1 MMQDLDRFVQL
12 FSQEFSGLRA
22 KRTVS
27 QLTQLHRIQASP
39 GLSAAVDLMHQLAEA
54 AGLADVQTHRYP
66 VDGKSY
72 WWTWKK
78 PWFWSPQSAELR
90 LVAPEE
96 EVLARFEDE
105 PCHLG
110 TLCAPTPPGGI
121 TAEVVDVGRGLTEK
135 DYEGK
140 DVAGKAVLVS
150 GAGWGYR
157 AATKMASIHGAVGM
171 ITDSIVEVPPAR
183 TLENAPE
190 QIAYGRVWVEE
201 DGSSVFCFGISYRQ
215 MQRLKKLMAESSG
228 PLKVHAT
235 VETTLSEGELPVLSG
250 VIEGDS
256 KPDEEV
262 LFIAHICHPSPG
274 ANDNASGSALILEVA
289 RAWCHVIAEGKLP
302 RPARTIRFLWVAEWD
317 GTIAYLHAN
326 PDWPARLQGVIC
338 CDMVGENQQLCGGP
352 LVLERTPDTLPSYL
366 NDLGERFLEQL
377 TAGGGSYFSA
387 SAADL
392 WKYQVGPYG
401 GGSDNAP
408 FVDSTWG
415 VPAIAF
421 GHWPD
426 RFYHS
431 SHDTLEKVDSAEME
445 RVAWVVSQLAQ
456 VVANAG
462 PSEAALLARE
472 TLERG
477 LRRLSQEASEALWA
491 LYQTPSEAK
500 EGQPYAERMGARIRQ
515 ALDALDYQLEV
526 EKGAVASVQRLADDD
541 PKVAALIADY
551 QTELEDKLAQ
561 LREQLLA
568 TGKSLAGAKVREAA
582 NLRPELSEQE
592 QESDRLIPVQHWMGP
607 LDVLYYP
614 PEVLGWEK
622 TAWLIEHMT
631 QNLGVFTMLGMA
643 ALWVDGKRSL
653 LEIARR
659 VALGTGMEV
668 DLEVL
673 LHYFRDLAE
682 TGVVSLQER

>member
-1 MMQDLDRFVQL
+1 MHNLDHFAQL

-22 KRTVS
+22 KRTVG

-39 GLSAAVDLMHQLAEA
+39 GLLTAVDLMHQLAEA

-90 LVAPEE
+90 LIAPEE

-110 TLCAPTPPGGI
+110 TLCAPTPPGGV
-121 TAEVVDVGRGLTEK
+121 TTEVVDVGQGLTEE
-135 DYEGK
+135 DYKGK
-140 DVAGKAVLVS
+140 DVAGKTVLVS

-157 AATKMASIHGAVGM
+157 ASTKMAALQGAVGV
-171 ITDSIVEVPPAR
+171 ITDSITEVPPAR
-183 TLENAPE
+183 TRENAPE
-190 QIAYGRVWVEE
+190 QIAYGRVWVED
-201 DGSSVFCFGISYRQ
+201 DGSSVFCFGINHSQ
-215 MQRLKKLMAESSG
+215 MQRLKKLMAESSE
-228 PLKVHAT
+228 PLKVHAV
-235 VETTLSEGELPVLSG
+235 VETTLSEGEFPVLTG
-250 VIEGDS
+250 VIEGANKS
-256 KPDEEV
+256 DEEV

-274 ANDNASGSALILEVA
+274 ANDNASGSALILEIA
-289 RAWCHVIAEGKLP
+289 RTWHRLIAEGKLP
-302 RPARTIRFLWVAEWD
+302 RPARTIRFLWVPEWY
-317 GTIAYLHAN
+317 GTIAYLQAN

-366 NDLGERFLEQL
+366 SDLGERFLEQL
-377 TAGGGSYFSA
+377 TSGGGSYFSA

-392 WKYQVGPYG
+392 WKYEVGAYG

-415 VPAIAF
+415 VPAISF

-431 SHDTLEKVDSAEME
+431 SHDTLEKVDPAEME
-445 RVAWVVSQLAQ
+445 KVAWVASQLAQ
-456 VVANAG
+456 VIANAG
-462 PSEAALLARE
+462 PSDATLLARE
-472 TLERG
+472 TFERS
-477 LRRLSQEASEALWA
+477 LRRLSQEANEALWA
-491 LYQTPSEAK
+491 LHQIPPEDE
-500 EGQPYAERMGARIRQ
+500 EGKPYAERMGARIRQ
-515 ALDALDYQLEV
+515 ALDALDYRLEV

-541 PKVAALIADY
+541 PKVAALIADC
-551 QTELEDKLAQ
+551 QTELEDKVDQ
-561 LREQLLA
+561 LCEQLLS
-568 TGKSLAGAKVREAA
+568 TGETFAGTKVSEIA
-582 NLRPELSEQE
+582 NLRPKLSEQE
-592 QESDRLIPVQHWMGP
+592 RETDRLVPVRHWTGP
-607 LDVLYYP
+607 LNVLYYP
-614 PEVLGWEK
+614 PEALGWEK

-631 QNLGVFTMLGMA
+631 ESLGVFTMLGTA
-643 ALWVDGKRSL
+643 TLWVDGKRSL
-653 LEIARR
+653 LDIARR
-659 VALGTGMEV
+659 VALGTGIEV

-673 LHYFRDLAE
+673 LHYFRDLVE
-682 TGVVSLQER
+682 IGVASLRER

>member
-1 MMQDLDRFVQL
+1 MQNLDRFAQL

-22 KRTVS
+22 KRTVG

-39 GLSAAVDLMHQLAEA
+39 GLSAAVDLMRQAAEA
-54 AGLADVQTHRYP
+54 MGLANVQVHRYP

-90 LVAPEE
+90 LIAPEE
-96 EVLARFEDE
+96 KVLARFEDE

-110 TLCAPTPPGGI
+110 TICAPTPPAGI
-121 TAEVVDVGRGLTEK
+121 TAEVADVGQGLTEQ

-157 AATKMASIHGAVGM
+157 ATTKMAALHGAVGV

-183 TLENAPE
+183 TRENAPE
-190 QIAYGRVWVEE
+190 QIAYGRVWVED
-201 DGSSVFCFGISYRQ
+201 DGSSVFCFGINHRQ
-215 MQRLKKLMAESSG
+215 MQRLKKLMAENSE
-228 PLKVHAT
+228 PLKVHAL
-235 VETTLSEGELPVLSG
+235 VETTLREGEFPVLTG
-250 VIEGDS
+250 VIQGAS

-289 RAWCHVIAEGKLP
+289 RTWCRLIVEGKLP
-302 RPARTIRFLWVAEWD
+302 QPARTIRFLWVPEWY

-366 NDLGERFLEQL
+366 NDLGERFLERL
-377 TAGGGSYFSA
+377 TSGGGSYFSA

-415 VPAIAF
+415 VPAISF

-431 SHDTLEKVDSAEME
+431 SHDTVEKVDPAEME
-445 RVAWVVSQLAQ
+445 KVAWVASQLAQ

-462 PSEAALLARE
+462 PFEAALLARE

-477 LRRLSQEASEALWA
+477 LRRLSQEANEALWA
-491 LYQTPSEAK
+491 LHQIPSEDK
-500 EGQPYAERMGARIRQ
+500 EDKPYAERMEARIRQ
-515 ALDALDYQLEV
+515 TWDALAYQLEV

-541 PKVAALIADY
+541 PEVAVLIAAC
-551 QTELEDKLAQ
+551 QTELEGKVAQ
-561 LREQLLA
+561 LRGQLLV
-568 TGKSLAGAKVREAA
+568 TGESLAGAKARQVA

-592 QESDRLIPVQHWMGP
+592 READRLVPVRHWTGP

-622 TAWLIEHMT
+622 TAWLTEHAAKS
-631 QNLGVFTMLGMA
+631 LDVFTMLGMA

-659 VALGTGMEV
+659 IALGTRMEV
-668 DLEVL
+668 DLKVL

-682 TGVVSLQER
+682 IGVVSLQKR

>member
-1 MMQDLDRFVQL
+1 MQNLDRFVQL

-22 KRTVS
+22 KRIVG

-54 AGLADVQTHRYP
+54 AGLANVQVHRYQ

-150 GAGWGYR
+150 GAGRGYR
-157 AATKMASIHGAVGM
+157 AATKMAAIYGAVGM
-171 ITDSIVEVPPAR
+171 ITDSIVEMPPAR

-201 DGSSVFCFGISYRQ
+201 DGSSVFCFGISHRQ
-215 MQRLKKLMAESSG
+215 MQRLKKLSAESSE
-228 PLKVHAT
+228 PLKVYAT

-274 ANDNASGSALILEVA
+274 ANDNASGSALILEIA
-289 RAWCHVIAEGKLP
+289 RTWCRLIAEGKLP
-302 RPARTIRFLWVAEWD
+302 RPACTIRFMWAPEWY
-317 GTIAYLHAN
+317 GPMAYLHAN
-326 PDWPARLQGVIC
+326 PDWPTRLQAVIC

-366 NDLGERFLEQL
+366 NDLGERFLERL

-387 SAADL
+387 AAADL

-408 FVDSTWG
+408 FVDRTWG
-415 VPAIAF
+415 VPAISF

-431 SHDTLEKVDSAEME
+431 SHDTLEQVDPAEME
-445 RVAWVVSQLAQ
+445 KVAWVVSQVAQ

-462 PSEAALLARE
+462 PSEMALLARE

-477 LRRLSQEASEALWA
+477 LRRLSHEANEALWA
-491 LYQTPSEAK
+491 LHQIPPEDK
-500 EGQPYAERMGARIRQ
+500 EGKPYAGRMGAQIRR
-515 ALDALDYQLEV
+515 ALDALDYRLEV

-561 LREQLLA
+561 LREQLLV
-568 TGKSLAGAKVREAA
+568 TGESLAGAKAGEAA
-582 NLRPELSEQE
+582 SLRPELSEQE
-592 QESDRLIPVQHWMGP
+592 QRADRLVPVRHWTGT
-607 LDVLYYP
+607 LNVLYYP
-614 PEVLGWEK
+614 PDVLGWEK

-631 QNLGVFTMLGMA
+631 QNLGVFAMLGMA

-659 VALGTGMEV
+659 ITLGTGMEV

-682 TGVVSLQER
+682 IGIVSLQER

>member
-1 MMQDLDRFVQL
+1 MQNLDRFAQL

-22 KRTVS
+22 KRIVS

-39 GLSAAVDLMHQLAEA
+39 GLSAAVDLMRQAAEA
-54 AGLADVQTHRYP
+54 AGLADIQVHRYP

-90 LVAPEE
+90 LIAPEE
-96 EVLARFEDE
+96 EILARFEDE

-121 TAEVVDVGRGLTEK
+121 TAEVVDVGQGLTEEG
-135 DYEGK
+135 YEGQ

-157 AATKMASIHGAVGM
+157 AATKMAALHGAVGV
-171 ITDSIVEVPPAR
+171 ITDSIAEVPPAR
-183 TLENAPE
+183 TRENAPE
-190 QIAYGRVWVEE
+190 LIPYGRVWVED
-201 DGSSVFCFGISYRQ
+201 DGSSVFCFGINHWQ
-215 MQRLKKLMAESSG
+215 MQRLKKLMAESTE

-235 VETTLSEGELPVLSG
+235 VETTLSEGDFPALTG
-250 VIEGDS
+250 VIEGAS

-289 RAWCHVIAEGKLP
+289 RAWCHLIAEGKLP

-326 PDWPARLQGVIC
+326 PDWPACLQGVIC
-338 CDMVGENQQLCGGP
+338 CDMVGENQHLCGGP

-366 NDLGERFLEQL
+366 NGLGERFLERL
-377 TAGGGSYFSA
+377 TSGGGSYFSA

-408 FVDSTWG
+408 FVDRTWG

-431 SHDTLEKVDSAEME
+431 SHDTLEKVDPAEME
-445 RVAWVVSQLAQ
+445 KVAWVVSQLAQ
-456 VVANAG
+456 VVADAG

-477 LRRLSQEASEALWA
+477 LRRLSQEGNESLWA
-491 LYQTPSEAK
+491 LYQIPPEDK
-500 EGQPYAERMGARIRQ
+500 EGKPHAERMGGRIHQ

-526 EKGAVASVQRLADDD
+526 EKGAVASVQRLADDA
-541 PKVAALIADY
+541 PEVAALIAAC
-551 QTELEDKLAQ
+551 QTELEDKVAQ

-568 TGKSLAGAKVREAA
+568 TGESLAGAKARQAA
-582 NLRPELSEQE
+582 NLRPELSELE
-592 QESDRLIPVQHWMGP
+592 READRLVPVRHWTGP
-607 LDVLYYP
+607 LNVLYYL
-614 PEVLGWEK
+614 PEALGWEK
-622 TAWLIEHMT
+622 TAWLIEDMT
-631 QNLGVFTMLGMA
+631 RSLGVFTMLGMSS
-643 ALWVDGKRSL
+643 LWVDGKRSL

-682 TGVVSLQER
+682 TGIVSLQER

>member
-1 MMQDLDRFVQL
+1 MQNLDRFAQL

-22 KRTVS
+22 KRTVG
-27 QLTQLHRIQASP
+27 QLAQLHRIQASP
-39 GLSAAVDLMHQLAEA
+39 GLLAAVDLMRQAAEA
-54 AGLADVQTHRYP
+54 AGLANVQVHRYP
-66 VDGKSY
+66 VDGKGY

-90 LVAPEE
+90 LIAPEE

-105 PCHLG
+105 PCYLG
-110 TLCAPTPPGGI
+110 TVCAPTPPGGI
-121 TAEVVDVGRGLTEK
+121 TAEVVDVGQGLTEE
-135 DYEGK
+135 DYKGQNA
-140 DVAGKAVLVS
+140 AGKAVLVS

-157 AATKMASIHGAVGM
+157 AATKMAALQGAVGV
-171 ITDSIVEVPPAR
+171 ITDSIAVVPPAR
-183 TLENAPE
+183 TRENAPE
-190 QIAYGRVWVEE
+190 QIPYGRVWVED
-201 DGSSVFCFGISYRQ
+201 DGSSVFCFGINHWQ
-215 MQRLKKLMAESSG
+215 MQRLKKLMVESSE
-228 PLKVHAT
+228 PLEVHAV
-235 VETTLSEGELPVLSG
+235 VETTLSEGEFPVLTG

-262 LFIAHICHPSPG
+262 LFVAHICHPSPG
-274 ANDNASGSALILEVA
+274 ANDNASGSALILEIA
-289 RAWCHVIAEGKLP
+289 RTWRRLIAEGKLP
-302 RPARTIRFLWVAEWD
+302 RPARTIRFLWVPEWY

-326 PDWPARLQGVIC
+326 PDWPAHLQGVIC

-366 NDLGERFLEQL
+366 NDLGERFLERL
-377 TAGGGSYFSA
+377 TSSGGSYFSA
-387 SAADL
+387 TAADL

-408 FVDSTWG
+408 FVDSTWS

-431 SHDTLEKVDSAEME
+431 SHDTLEKVDPAEME
-445 RVAWVVSQLAQ
+445 KVAWVASQLAQ
-456 VVANAG
+456 IVANAG

-472 TLERG
+472 TFERG
-477 LRRLSQEASEALWA
+477 LRRLSQEANEALWA
-491 LYQTPSEAK
+491 LHQLPPEDK
-500 EGQPYAERMGARIRQ
+500 EGKPYTERIGARFRQ
-515 ALDALDYQLEV
+515 AWDALDYQLEV
-526 EKGAVASVQRLADDD
+526 EKGAVASVQQLADDD
-541 PKVAALIADY
+541 PEVAALIAAC
-551 QTELEDKLAQ
+551 QTELEDKVGQ

-568 TGKSLAGAKVREAA
+568 TGESLAGAEARQVA

-592 QESDRLIPVQHWMGP
+592 READRLVPLRHWTGP

-622 TAWLIEHMT
+622 TAWLIEHIARS
-631 QNLGVFTMLGMA
+631 LGVCTMLGMA

-673 LHYFRDLAE
+673 VHYFRDLAE
-682 TGVVSLQER
+682 TGVVSLRER

>member
-1 MMQDLDRFVQL
+1 MQNLDRFAQL
-12 FSQEFSGLRA
+12 FSQEFSGQRA
-22 KRTVS
+22 KRTVG
-27 QLTQLHRIQASP
+27 QLTQLHRIQSSP
-39 GLSAAVDLMHQLAEA
+39 GLLAAVDLMRQAA
-54 AGLADVQTHRYP
+54 GVAGLADVQVHRYT
-66 VDGKSY
+66 VDGKGY

-78 PWFWSPQSAELR
+78 PWFWSAQSAELR
-90 LVAPEE
+90 LIAPKE

-121 TAEVVDVGRGLTEK
+121 TAEVVDVGRGLTEE
-135 DYEGK
+135 DYQGK

-157 AATKMASIHGAVGM
+157 AATKRAALHGAVGM

-190 QIAYGRVWVEE
+190 QIAYGRVWVED
-201 DGSSVFCFGISYRQ
+201 DGSSVFCFGISHRQ
-215 MQRLKKLMAESSG
+215 MQQLKRLMAESSE

-235 VETTLSEGELPVLSG
+235 VETTLTEGQFPVLTG
-250 VIEGDS
+250 VIQGDS

-274 ANDNASGSALILEVA
+274 ANDNASGSALILEIA
-289 RAWCHVIAEGKLP
+289 RTWCRLITEGKLP
-302 RPARTIRFLWVAEWD
+302 QPARTIRFLWVPEWY

-326 PDWPARLQGVIC
+326 PDWPARLRTVIC

-366 NDLGERFLEQL
+366 NDLGERFLERL
-377 TAGGGSYFSA
+377 TSSGGSYFSA

-415 VPAIAF
+415 VPAVSF

-431 SHDTLEKVDSAEME
+431 SHDTLEKVDPAEME
-445 RVAWVVSQLAQ
+445 KVAWVAFQLAQ
-456 VVANAG
+456 VVADAG

-477 LRRLSQEASEALWA
+477 LRRLSQGANEALWA
-491 LYQTPSEAK
+491 LHQLSEDK
-500 EGQPYAERMGARIRQ
+500 SKSYTERMGDRIRQ
-515 ALDALDYQLEV
+515 AWDALDYQLEV
-526 EKGAVASVQRLADDD
+526 EKGAVASVQRLADED
-541 PKVAALIADY
+541 PEVAVLVDACQAD
-551 QTELEDKLAQ
+551 LEDKVAQ

-568 TGKSLAGAKVREAA
+568 SGESLAGAKTGEFA

-592 QESDRLIPVQHWMGP
+592 GEADRLVPARHWTGP
-607 LDVLYYP
+607 LNVLYYP

-622 TAWLIEHMT
+622 TAWLVEHMT
-631 QNLGVFTMLGMA
+631 KSLGIFTMLGMA

-682 TGVVSLQER
+682 IGVMSLQER

>member
-1 MMQDLDRFVQL
+1 MQNLERFAQL

-39 GLSAAVDLMHQLAEA
+39 GLLAAVDLMRQAAEA
-54 AGLADVQTHRYP
+54 AGLATVQVHRYP
-66 VDGKSY
+66 VDGKGY

-78 PWFWSPQSAELR
+78 PWFWSPQRAELR
-90 LVAPEE
+90 LIAPEE
-96 EVLARFEDE
+96 EILARFEDE

-110 TLCAPTPPGGI
+110 TACAPTPPGGI
-121 TAEVVDVGRGLTEK
+121 TAEVVDVGQGLTEQ

-140 DVAGKAVLVS
+140 DVADKAVLVS

-157 AATKMASIHGAVGM
+157 AATKMATFHGAVGV

-183 TLENAPE
+183 TRENAPE
-190 QIAYGRVWVEE
+190 QIAYGRVWVED
-201 DGSSVFCFGISYRQ
+201 DGSSVFCFGINHRQ
-215 MQRLKKLMAESSG
+215 MQRLKKLMTENSE

-235 VETTLSEGELPVLSG
+235 VETTLSEGEFPVLTG
-250 VIEGDS
+250 LIQGDG

-289 RAWCHVIAEGKLP
+289 RAWCRLIAEGKLP
-302 RPARTIRFLWVAEWD
+302 RPARTIRFLWVPEWY

-326 PDWPARLQGVIC
+326 PDWPARLQAVIC

-366 NDLGERFLEQL
+366 NDLGERFLERL
-377 TAGGGSYFSA
+377 TVGGGSYFSA
-387 SAADL
+387 SPADL

-401 GGSDNAP
+401 GGTDNAP
-408 FVDSTWG
+408 FVDRTWG
-415 VPAIAF
+415 VPAVAF

-431 SHDTLEKVDSAEME
+431 SHDTLEKVDPAEME
-445 RVAWVVSQLAQ
+445 KVAWVASQLAQ

-477 LRRLSQEASEALWA
+477 LRRLSQEANEALWA
-491 LYQTPSEAK
+491 LHQIPAEDK
-500 EGQPYAERMGARIRQ
+500 EGQPYAEWMGTRIRQ
-515 ALDALDYQLEV
+515 AWEVLDYRLEV
-526 EKGAVASVQRLADDD
+526 EKGSVASVQRLADEG
-541 PKVAALIADY
+541 PEVAALIAAC
-551 QTELEDKLAQ
+551 QTELEDKAAQ

-568 TGKSLAGAKVREAA
+568 TGESLAGAEVRQVA
-582 NLRPELSEQE
+582 NLRPERSERE
-592 QESDRLIPVQHWMGP
+592 LEAERLVPVRHWTGP

-622 TAWLIEHMT
+622 TAWLIEHT
-631 QNLGVFTMLGMA
+631 TRSLGVFTMVGMA

-682 TGVVSLQER
+682 TGVVSLRER

>member
-1 MMQDLDRFVQL
+1 V
-12 FSQEFSGLRA
+12 G
-22 KRTVS
+22 

-39 GLSAAVDLMHQLAEA
+39 GFLAAVDLMRQAAGA
-54 AGLADVQTHRYP
+54 AGLTAVQVHRYP

-90 LVAPEE
+90 LIAPEE

-110 TLCAPTPPGGI
+110 TLCAPTPPEGI
-121 TAEVVDVGRGLTEK
+121 SAEVVDVGRGLTEK

-140 DVAGKAVLVS
+140 DVTGKAALVS

-157 AATKMASIHGAVGM
+157 AATKMAALHGAVGV

-190 QIAYGRVWVEE
+190 QIAYGRVWMED

-235 VETTLSEGELPVLSG
+235 VETTLSEGELPVLTG

-289 RAWCHVIAEGKLP
+289 RTWCRLIAEGKLP
-302 RPARTIRFLWVAEWD
+302 RPARTIRFRWVPEWY
-317 GTIAYLHAN
+317 GTIAYLQAN

-366 NDLGERFLEQL
+366 NDLGERFLERL
-377 TAGGGSYFSA
+377 ASGGGSYFSA
-387 SAADL
+387 SATDL
-392 WKYQVGPYG
+392 WKYQAGPYG

-408 FVDSTWG
+408 FVDRTWG
-415 VPAIAF
+415 VPAISF

-431 SHDTLEKVDSAEME
+431 SHDTLEKVDPAEME
-445 RVAWVVSQLAQ
+445 KVAWVVSQLAQ

-462 PSEAALLARE
+462 PSEAVLLVRE

-477 LRRLSQEASEALWA
+477 LRRLSQEANEVLWA
-491 LYQTPSEAK
+491 LHQIPSEDEK
-500 EGQPYAERMGARIRQ
+500 GESYAERVGARIRQ
-515 ALDALDYQLEV
+515 AWDALDYRLKV
-526 EKGAVASVQRLADDD
+526 EKVAVASVQRLVDDD

-561 LREQLLA
+561 LREQLLV
-568 TGKSLAGAKVREAA
+568 TGESLAGAKAGEVAS
-582 NLRPELSEQE
+582 LRPEFSEQE
-592 QESDRLIPVQHWMGP
+592 QKADRLVPVRHWTGP
-607 LDVLYYP
+607 LNVLYYT
-614 PEVLGWEK
+614 PEALGWEK

-631 QNLGVFTMLGMA
+631 RSLGVFTMLGMA
-643 ALWVDGKRSL
+643 ALWVDGKRSV

-682 TGVVSLQER
+682 IGIMSLRER

>member
-1 MMQDLDRFVQL
+1 MQNLDRFARL

-22 KRTVS
+22 KRTVG

-39 GLSAAVDLMHQLAEA
+39 GLLAAVDLMCQAAEA
-54 AGLADVQTHRYP
+54 AGLDDVQVHRYP
-66 VDGKSY
+66 VDGKGY

-78 PWFWSPQSAELR
+78 PWFWSPQRAELW
-90 LVAPEE
+90 LIAPEE
-96 EVLARFEDE
+96 KVLARFEDE

-110 TLCAPTPPGGI
+110 TCCAPTPPGGI
-121 TAEVVDVGRGLTEK
+121 TAEVVDVGQGLTEQ

-140 DVAGKAVLVS
+140 EAAGKAVLVS

-157 AATKMASIHGAVGM
+157 ASTKMAALHGAVGV

-183 TLENAPE
+183 TRENEPE

-201 DGSSVFCFGISYRQ
+201 DGSSVFCFGINHGQ
-215 MQRLKKLMAESSG
+215 MQRLKKLMVEGSE

-235 VETTLSEGELPVLSG
+235 VETTLSEGDFPVLTG
-250 VIEGDS
+250 VIQGAS

-289 RAWCHVIAEGKLP
+289 RTWCRLIADGKLP
-302 RPARTIRFLWVAEWD
+302 RPARTVRFLWAPEWY

-326 PDWPARLQGVIC
+326 PEWPARLQGVIC

-366 NDLGERFLEQL
+366 NDLGERFLERL
-377 TAGGGSYFSA
+377 AAGGGSYFSA

-408 FVDSTWG
+408 FVDSTWS
-415 VPAIAF
+415 VPAISF

-431 SHDTLEKVDSAEME
+431 SHDTLEKVDPTEME
-445 RVAWVVSQLAQ
+445 KVAWVASQLAQ
-456 VVANAG
+456 VAANAG

-477 LRRLSQEASEALWA
+477 LRRLSQEANEALWA
-491 LYQTPSEAK
+491 LHQIPPADK
-500 EGQPYAERMGARIRQ
+500 EGKSYPERMGARIRQ
-515 ALDALDYQLEV
+515 AWNALDYRLEV

-541 PKVAALIADY
+541 PEIVALIAAC
-551 QTELEDKLAQ
+551 QTELEGKAAQ
-561 LREQLLA
+561 LHGQLLA
-568 TGKSLAGAKVREAA
+568 TGESLAGSKSGEVA

-592 QESDRLIPVQHWMGP
+592 READRMVPMRHWTGP

-614 PEVLGWEK
+614 PEALGWEK
-622 TAWLIEHMT
+622 TAWLIEHSARS
-631 QNLGVFTMLGMA
+631 LGAFTVLGMA

-682 TGVVSLQER
+682 IGVMSLQER

>member
-1 MMQDLDRFVQL
+1 MQNLDRFVQL
-12 FSQEFSGLRA
+12 FSQEFAGLRA
-22 KRTVS
+22 KRTVG

-39 GLSAAVDLMHQLAEA
+39 GLSAAVDLMHQLAET
-54 AGLADVQTHRYP
+54 AGLADVQTLRYP

-90 LVAPEE
+90 LIAPEE
-96 EVLARFEDE
+96 EILARFEDE

-110 TLCAPTPPGGI
+110 TICAPTPPGGI
-121 TAEVVDVGRGLTEK
+121 TAEVVDVGQGLTEE
-135 DYEGK
+135 DYKGK
-140 DVAGKAVLVS
+140 EVTGKAVLVS

-157 AATKMASIHGAVGM
+157 AATKMAALQGAVGM

-183 TLENAPE
+183 TRENAPE
-190 QIAYGRVWVEE
+190 QIAYGRVWVED
-201 DGSSVFCFGISYRQ
+201 DGSSVFCFGINHWQ
-215 MQRLKKLMAESSG
+215 MQRLKKLMAESAE
-228 PLKVHAT
+228 PLQVHAT
-235 VETTLSEGELPVLSG
+235 VETTLREGEFPVLTG
-250 VIEGDS
+250 VIEGDG

-289 RAWCHVIAEGKLP
+289 RTWCRLIVEGKLP
-302 RPARTIRFLWVAEWD
+302 RPARTIRFLWVPEWY

-326 PDWPARLQGVIC
+326 PDWPARLQAVIC

-366 NDLGERFLEQL
+366 NDLGERFLERL
-377 TAGGGSYFSA
+377 TSAGGSYFST

-408 FVDSTWG
+408 FVDRTWG

-431 SHDTLEKVDSAEME
+431 SHDTVEKVDPAEME
-445 RVAWVVSQLAQ
+445 KVAWVAFQLAQ

-477 LRRLSQEASEALWA
+477 LRRLSQEANEALWA
-491 LYQTPSEAK
+491 LHQIPSEDK
-500 EGQPYAERMGARIRQ
+500 EDKPYAERIGARIRQ
-515 ALDALDYQLEV
+515 TWDALDYQLEV
-526 EKGAVASVQRLADDD
+526 EKGAVASVQRLADND
-541 PKVAALIADY
+541 PEVAVLIAAC
-551 QTELEDKLAQ
+551 QTELEGKAAQ
-561 LREQLLA
+561 LRGQLLA
-568 TGKSLAGAKVREAA
+568 TGESLAGAKARRVA

-592 QESDRLIPVQHWMGP
+592 QEADRLVPVRHWTGP

-614 PEVLGWEK
+614 PEALGWEK
-622 TAWLIEHMT
+622 TAWLTEHAAKS
-631 QNLGVFTMLGMA
+631 LGVFTMLGMA

-668 DLEVL
+668 DIEVL

-682 TGVVSLQER
+682 IGVVSLQER

>member
-1 MMQDLDRFVQL
+1 MQNLDRFAQL
-12 FSQEFSGLRA
+12 FSQEFSGRRA
-22 KRTVS
+22 KRTVG

-39 GLSAAVDLMHQLAEA
+39 GLLAAVDLMRQAAEA
-54 AGLADVQTHRYP
+54 AGLADVQVHRYP

-90 LVAPEE
+90 LIAPEE

-110 TLCAPTPPGGI
+110 TVCAPTPPGGI
-121 TAEVVDVGRGLTEK
+121 SAKVVDVGQGLTEQ

-150 GAGWGYR
+150 GSGWGYR
-157 AATKMASIHGAVGM
+157 AATKMAALHGAVGV
-171 ITDSIVEVPPAR
+171 ITDSIAEVPPAR
-183 TLENAPE
+183 TRENAPE
-190 QIAYGRVWVEE
+190 QIPYGRVWVED
-201 DGSSVFCFGISYRQ
+201 DGSSVFCFGINHWQ
-215 MQRLKKLMAESSG
+215 MQRLKKLMAESSE
-228 PLKVHAT
+228 PMKVHAI
-235 VETTLSEGELPVLSG
+235 VETTLSEGQFPVLTG
-250 VIEGDS
+250 LIQGAS

-274 ANDNASGSALILEVA
+274 ANDNASGSALILEIA
-289 RAWCHVIAEGKLP
+289 RTWCRLIAEGKLP
-302 RPARTIRFLWVAEWD
+302 RPARTIRFLWMAEWY

-326 PDWPARLQGVIC
+326 PDWPACLQGVIC

-377 TAGGGSYFSA
+377 TSGGGSYFSA

-408 FVDSTWG
+408 FVDSTWS

-431 SHDTLEKVDSAEME
+431 SHDTVEKVDPAEME
-445 RVAWVVSQLAQ
+445 KVAWVVSQLAQ

-477 LRRLSQEASEALWA
+477 LRRLSQEANEALWA
-491 LYQTPSEAK
+491 LHQIPSEDE
-500 EGQPYAERMGARIRQ
+500 EGKSYAERMGDRIRQ
-515 ALDALDYQLEV
+515 AWEALNYRLEV
-526 EKGAVASVQRLADDD
+526 EKKAVASVQQLADDD
-541 PKVAALIADY
+541 PEVETLIAVC
-551 QTELEDKLAQ
+551 QTELEGKVAQ
-561 LREQLLA
+561 LWGQLLA
-568 TGKSLAGAKVREAA
+568 TGESLAGTKARQVA
-582 NLRPELSEQE
+582 NLPPELSEQE
-592 QESDRLIPVQHWMGP
+592 QEADRLVPVRHWTGP

-622 TAWLIEHMT
+622 TAWLIEHLT
-631 QNLGVFTMLGMA
+631 RSLGVFAMLGMA

-653 LEIARR
+653 LDIARR
-659 VALGTGMEV
+659 VALGTGIEV

-673 LHYFRDLAE
+673 LHYFWDLAE
-682 TGVVSLQER
+682 IGIVSLRER

>member
-1 MMQDLDRFVQL
+1 MQDLDHFAQL

-39 GLSAAVDLMHQLAEA
+39 GLLTAVDLMRQAAEA
-54 AGLADVQTHRYP
+54 AGLANVQVHRYP

-90 LVAPEE
+90 LIAPEE
-96 EVLARFEDE
+96 KVLARFEDE
-105 PCHLG
+105 PCHLA

-121 TAEVVDVGRGLTEK
+121 TAEVVDVGRGLTEG

-140 DVAGKAVLVS
+140 EVTGKAVLVS

-157 AATKMASIHGAVGM
+157 AATKMASIHGAVGV

-190 QIAYGRVWVEE
+190 QIAYGRVWVED
-201 DGSSVFCFGISYRQ
+201 DGSSVFCFGISYQQ
-215 MQRLKKLMAESSG
+215 MQRLKKLMAESSEL
-228 PLKVHAT
+228 LKVHAT
-235 VETTLSEGELPVLSG
+235 VETTLSEGELPVLTG

-274 ANDNASGSALILEVA
+274 ANDNASGSALILEIA
-289 RAWCHVIAEGKLP
+289 RAWCRLIAEGKLP
-302 RPARTIRFLWVAEWD
+302 RPARTIRFFWVPEWY
-317 GTIAYLHAN
+317 GPMAYLHAN
-326 PDWPARLQGVIC
+326 SDWPARLQGVIC

-366 NDLGERFLEQL
+366 NDLGERFLERL
-377 TAGGGSYFSA
+377 TAGGGSYFSE

-392 WKYQVGPYG
+392 WKYQIGPYG

-415 VPAIAF
+415 VPAISF

-431 SHDTLEKVDSAEME
+431 SHDTVEKIDPTEME
-445 RVAWVVSQLAQ
+445 RVAWVASQLAQ
-456 VVANAG
+456 VIANAG
-462 PSEAALLARE
+462 ASEVALLARE

-477 LRRLSQEASEALWA
+477 LRRLSQEANEALWA
-491 LYQTPSEAK
+491 LYQIPSEDG
-500 EGQPYAERMGARIRQ
+500 EGKPYAERMGARIRQ
-515 ALDALDYQLEV
+515 AWDTLDYRLEV
-526 EKGAVASVQRLADDD
+526 EKGAVASVQRLTDND
-541 PKVAALIADY
+541 PKVAALIADC

-561 LREQLLA
+561 FRDQLLT
-568 TGKSLAGAKVREAA
+568 TGESLAGTKVSEVAS
-582 NLRPELSEQE
+582 LRPELSEQE
-592 QESDRLIPVQHWMGP
+592 READRLVPVRHWKGT
-607 LDVLYYP
+607 LNVLYYP
-614 PEVLGWEK
+614 PDVLGWER
-622 TAWLIEHMT
+622 TAWLTEHAAK
-631 QNLGVFTMLGMA
+631 NLGVFSMLGMA

-659 VALGTGMEV
+659 INLGTGMEV

-682 TGVVSLQER
+682 IGIVSLPER